1 MSVKLDDI
9 DLNADVVSAERSDEA
24 HRVNKLE
31 PIGSEAETLAL
42 GEVGVGRVDEG
53 LDIEN
58 SGEAEMGHVDEKM
71 DDMSVGG
78 EIGVD
83 KGAIDLGLNCNVPNT
98 DIYVGDSIRLEKN
111 EGVGKNFSTF
121 SEEKVVD
128 RIGESVSGRDG
139 VEGEVVTS
147 CGEEGDD
154 QGTDLHTVE
163 GVGESVNLDV
173 FSEDT
178 SPIVPAVAS
187 GSSSHG
193 GAEHDSSRDLKC
205 ADELPDRSSH
215 LVTTDWDRKFISGI
229 GNEGTEVKGETGV
242 EPRLAD
248 DTTPHINGFGSNG
261 NEGVFIEMQTEDI
274 LQPQDTEK
282 ENIKRVALKP
292 ECDVKESQTEKEG
305 QFHVSDLVWGKVRS
319 HPWWPGQIFG
329 ASDASEKARK
339 YCKKDSFLVAYFG
352 DQTFAWNDASLIKP
366 FRTHFSQMEK
376 QSSTEAF
383 RHAVDR
389 ALEEVSRR
397 VEFGLA
403 CSCLTGEM
411 HDKIKTQIIVNA
423 GIHEE
428 ASRRDGGDEYS
439 SAASFMP
446 VNTVQYLKAL
456 AQSPYSGVDRLEF
469 AIARAQLLAFNHWK
483 GFCQLPE
490 FKMLDGLLE
499 DGADIPV
506 IGERKY
512 SEGIT
517 EDAIC
522 VPSGKKQFPL
532 GKGKGKLVI
541 QDTSSRK
548 RREIS
553 SDGVSSSKK
562 ERRMS
567 DLMSRSPSNL
577 SNCKDE
583 PDRKAGRNLSSP
595 SSVKKRKADDS
606 VPDESRVKNKKVSLS
621 PVTKK
626 QFSRVGESIRKVASQ
641 LAMSTPIL
649 KAGYKKTLSKNG
661 SNKGL
666 SRTKSDKSQR
676 RKGIPPEYPPPA
688 EMLLQL
694 HVAARDHTKGYNSL
708 KSNVSFFSDFRNSFC
723 QENSTSREHKK
734 STGKVFCK
742 QTGKKLSYPETTE
755 TSGFEGMEDSYWT
768 DRIVQSNNEEQV
780 LFEPETP
787 NEKGSPTIEPEAA
800 LESSA
805 KSNSKQESAVG
816 DCELDG
822 ETTGCVDEKNDEAY
836 TPTALILNF
845 TDLDSLPSE
854 SNLNNIF
861 RHYGPLNESDT
872 EVLKKSRRAKVIFKR
887 RSDAET
893 AFSSTGK
900 FSTFGPSL
908 VSYRLNY
915 LPSTQRK
922 TSTSPTKQSRKSSTS
937 GDCNAA

>member
-42 GEVGVGRVDEG
+42 VVVRKEKTRV
-53 LDIEN
+53 LIC
-58 SGEAEMGHVDEKM
+58 
-71 DDMSVGG
+71 
-78 EIGVD
+78 I
-83 KGAIDLGLNCNVPNT
+83 
-98 DIYVGDSIRLEKN
+98 
-111 EGVGKNFSTF
+111 
-121 SEEKVVD
+121 
-128 RIGESVSGRDG
+128 
-139 VEGEVVTS
+139 
-147 CGEEGDD
+147 
-154 QGTDLHTVE
+154 TVE

-193 GAEHDSSRDLKC
+193 GAEHDSSRVLKC

-229 GNEGTEVKGETGV
+229 GNEGTEVKGETGI

-248 DTTPHINGFGSNG
+248 DTTPHNNGFGSNG
-261 NEGVFIEMQTEDI
+261 NEGVFIETQTEDI

-292 ECDVKESQTEKEG
+292 ECDVKESRTEKEG

-423 GIHEE
+423 GIREE
-428 ASRRDGGDEYS
+428 ASRRDGGDEFS

-446 VNTVQYLKAL
+446 VNVVQYLKAL
-456 AQSPYSGVDRLEF
+456 AQSPYSGIDRLEF
-469 AIARAQLLAFNHWK
+469 AIAQAQLLAFNHWK

-499 DGADIPV
+499 DGAYSPV

-532 GKGKGKLVI
+532 GKGKPGKGKGKLVI

-553 SDGVSSSKK
+553 SDGVSPSKK

-577 SNCKDE
+577 SNCEDE
-583 PDRKAGRNLSSP
+583 PDGKAGRNLSSS

-626 QFSRVGESIRKVASQ
+626 AVFKSWRKH
-641 LAMSTPIL
+641 T
-649 KAGYKKTLSKNG
+649 
-661 SNKGL
+661 
-666 SRTKSDKSQR
+666 TKSDKSQR

-723 QENSTSREHKK
+723 LENSTSREHKK
-734 STGKVFCK
+734 STGKVFGK

-937 GDCNAA
+937 GEGNAA